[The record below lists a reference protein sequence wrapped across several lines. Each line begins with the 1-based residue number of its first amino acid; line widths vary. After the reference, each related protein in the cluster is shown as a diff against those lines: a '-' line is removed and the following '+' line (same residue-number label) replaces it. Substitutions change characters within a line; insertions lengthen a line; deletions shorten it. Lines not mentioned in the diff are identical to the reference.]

1 MPDRSL
7 TLSLLPDIY
16 AVCRLDGGAPVPAW
30 ALSEGF
36 SSITRTDDE
45 LSIVRAQRMIPDG
58 VAAEREWRCLKVEGP
73 LDFALTGVLA
83 GIATTL
89 AHADVSIFAVS
100 TYDTDYIL
108 VKEQTLPHTIDAL
121 SRQGYHIRIRIRA

>member
-1 MPDRSL
+1 MTERSL
-7 TLSLLPDIY
+7 TLSLLPDTY

-45 LSIVRAQRMIPDG
+45 LSIVCAQRVIADG
-58 VAAEREWRCLKVEGP
+58 VASKRGWRCLKVEGP

-83 GIATTL
+83 GIATPL
-89 AHADVSIFAVS
+89 AHTGVSIFAVS

-108 VKEQTLPHTIDAL
+108 VREQTLTQTIDAL
-121 SRQGYHIRIRIRA
+121 SRQGYHIRTRA